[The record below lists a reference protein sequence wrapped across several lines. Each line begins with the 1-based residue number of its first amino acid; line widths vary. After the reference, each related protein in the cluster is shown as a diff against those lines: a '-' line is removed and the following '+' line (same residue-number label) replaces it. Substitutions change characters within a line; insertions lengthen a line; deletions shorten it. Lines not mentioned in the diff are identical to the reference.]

1 MGRLPKSEAKDYII
15 RSHKRC
21 KDMGMQINRI
31 YSKRIIS
38 DDELQ
43 RKLELKRE
51 LSITAE
57 PFINQLYNF
66 VKGSNFFS
74 MLTDEEGCILSVIG
88 DEDILS
94 EAFSFKM
101 VPGAYMNEESIGTNA
116 MGTALAEG
124 KPVQI
129 SGEEHFIKAYHR
141 WTCSGAPIRDF
152 DGKIIGS
159 LDLTGYSENV
169 HSHTLG
175 MVVAA
180 ANAIEKML
188 YIKKCNE
195 ELKLSKKYTETII
208 DSIPAGILTVDLGG
222 NIKSINDYITKM
234 FGFRKVEMRKMKIWD
249 LFEGWDKVKRALCTQ
264 NSFLDED
271 VFVNSRRNK
280 LRFNLSAYPL
290 YDNKHNLRNIILV
303 FKEVKKVRK
312 LANKIMGRQAIY
324 TFDKIIGKNEEF
336 VRTIEFAKKIAD
348 SKSTILIMGESGT
361 GKEIFAQSI
370 HNYSGRSEEP
380 FIALNCGAMPKNL
393 IESELFGYE
402 EGAFTGAKR
411 GGQPGKFEIA
421 DGGTIFL
428 DEIGEMPS
436 DMQTRLLR
444 VIEES
449 TVNRIGSTDE
459 IYVDV
464 RIIAATNKDLTEE
477 VAKGNFRKDLYYR
490 LNVLPLRLPA
500 LRQRKEDI
508 PLLIEYFINRIS
520 KRLNKKKVDISAEYM
535 NQLMEYE
542 WRGNVRELENFIELV
557 INTEYI
563 PTEAGKKEVEIDVK
577 NIINKTDDEC
587 YKLEHVEKEH
597 IRRILKLC
605 EGNITSTA
613 KKLGIGRNTLYR
625 KLRKYNID
633 CSEFEQCYKVERSN
647 DRKIVP

>member
-1 MGRLPKSEAKDYII
+1 MEMLSQIKDKDYII
-15 RSHKRC
+15 RSHERC
-21 KDMGMQINRI
+21 KNIGIKKDMV
-31 YSKRIIS
+31 YSKKIIS
-38 DDELQ
+38 GSELQ
-43 RKLELKRE
+43 KKLELKRE

-57 PFINQLYNF
+57 PFISQLYNF

-74 MLTDEEGCILSVIG
+74 MLTDEKGCILSVIG

-101 VPGAYMNEESIGTNA
+101 VPGAYMNEENIGTNA
-116 MGTALAEG
+116 MGTSIAE
-124 KPVQI
+124 KRAVQI
-129 SGEEHFIKAYHR
+129 SGKEHFIKAYHR
-141 WTCSGAPIRDF
+141 WTCSGAPIRDP

-180 ANAIEKML
+180 VNAIEKML
-188 YIKKCNE
+188 CIKKCNE
-195 ELKLSKKYTETII
+195 ELKMSKIYTETII
-208 DSIPAGILTVDLGG
+208 DSIPAGILTVDLDG
-222 NIKSINDYITKM
+222 NIKSINNYIMKM
-234 FGFRKVEMRKMKIWD
+234 FGFSRVEMKRMKIWN
-249 LFEGWDKVKRALCTQ
+249 LFDGWERVKEALYTK
-264 NSFLDED
+264 NLFLDED
-271 VFVNSRRNK
+271 VFINSRRNK
-280 LRFNLSAYPL
+280 LQFNLSAYPL
-290 YDNKHNLRNIILV
+290 YDNKQSLRNIILT

-312 LANKIMGRQAIY
+312 LANRIMGRRAIY
-324 TFDKIIGKNEEF
+324 TFDKIIGENKEF
-336 VRTIEFAKKIAD
+336 LETIEYAKKIAD

-370 HNYSGRSEEP
+370 HNHSGRREEP
-380 FIALNCGAMPKNL
+380 FIALNCGAIPKNL

-402 EGAFTGAKR
+402 EGAFTGAKS
-411 GGQPGKFEIA
+411 GGHPGKFEIA

-428 DEIGEMPS
+428 DEIGEMPL

-449 TVNRIGSTDE
+449 TVNRIGSADE
-459 IYVDV
+459 ILVDV
-464 RIIAATNKDLTEE
+464 RIIAATNKDLTDE

-490 LNVLPLRLPA
+490 LNVLPLRLSP

-508 PLLIEYFINRIS
+508 PLLIEYFMNRIS
-520 KRLNKKKVDISAEYM
+520 KRLNKKKVDISKEHM
-535 NQLMEYE
+535 KKLMQYE
-542 WRGNVRELENFIELV
+542 WRGNVRELENFIELI

-563 PTEAGKKEVEIDVK
+563 PIGRNRKEIEVDIK
-577 NIINKTDDEC
+577 NNINKTDDEC

-597 IRRILKLC
+597 IKRILNIC
-605 EGNITSTA
+605 EGNITLAA

-633 CSEFEQCYKVERSN
+633 SSIFEQCNETEQQY
-647 DRKIVP
+647 DRKIAP